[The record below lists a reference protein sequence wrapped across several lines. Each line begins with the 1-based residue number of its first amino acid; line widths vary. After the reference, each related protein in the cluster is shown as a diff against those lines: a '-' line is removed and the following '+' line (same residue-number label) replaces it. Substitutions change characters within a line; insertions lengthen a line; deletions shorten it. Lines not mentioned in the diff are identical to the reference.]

1 MSIENIDIFTT
12 LPPVDTSSN
21 NDIVQNVFN
30 NEYDTRIEDIKH
42 VSQTSIKDINSSL
55 ETNHK
60 SILSI
65 SDDDEIST
73 ELADMQTKSKDI
85 EEMIEKFLL
94 KK

>member
-12 LPPVDTSSN
+12 SLPVDTSSN
-21 NDIVQNVFN
+21 NDIVQSVFN
-30 NEYDTRIEDIKH
+30 NEYDIRIEYIKH
-42 VSQTSIKDINSSL
+42 VSQTSIKDINPSL

-73 ELADMQTKSKDI
+73 ELVDMQTKSKDI

>member
-1 MSIENIDIFTT
+1 LSIENIDIFTT